1 MLYVSVQAQENGAR
15 ANMMCTEP
23 LDQLPTGWIAIP
35 AALEE
40 EACRYLP
47 YLDWEAD
54 ESGAITAVREAP
66 HAEPEPEEEPVD
78 EITQLQLALAEL
90 AAMITAE

>member
-1 MLYVSVQAQENGAR
+1 MLYVSLQAQENGAR
-15 ANMMCTEP
+15 ANMMCAEP
-23 LDQLPTGWIAIP
+23 LDWLPTGWTVIP

-54 ESGAITAVREAP
+54 EDGTITAVREAP
-66 HAEPEPEEEPVD
+66 HTEPEPEEEPVD